1 MVVAQ
6 ERYEHYSLP
15 KEKSRVS
22 RRPKRN
28 FIPNKT
34 KHSLTFLV
42 LMVFATGM
50 LISYYYSQVVISGYE
65 IANLSKQIATL
76 QQETD
81 SLAEE
86 VDSFNTLGRVEYVA
100 INKLNMVKPDSK
112 DIVVVRADLA
122 ADNNREDIAAS
133 GIDEPEDG
141 TMQTAQEKRETGNSK
156 VVQAFV
162 NLIGMK
168 GS

>member
-15 KEKSRVS
+15 EEESRVI

-28 FIPNKT
+28 FVPGKA
-34 KHSLTFLV
+34 KYSLTFLV
-42 LMVFATGM
+42 LMLFGTGM
-50 LISYYYSQVVISGYE
+50 LIAYYYTQVAISGYE
-65 IANLSKQIATL
+65 IAKLNEQIATL

-81 SLAEE
+81 FLAEE
-86 VDSFNTLGRVEYVA
+86 VNSFNTLGRVEYLA
-100 INKLNMVKPDSK
+100 TNKLKMVKPDSN
-112 DIVVVRADLA
+112 DIVVVKADLV
-122 ADNNREDIAAS
+122 ADNNR
-133 GIDEPEDG
+133 GI
-141 TMQTAQEKRETGNSK
+141 TAVSETGESQAQAGQQAQGHSAAGNNK

-162 NLIGMK
+162 NLIGMN